1 MKVTS
6 QQHRSVLWLCHASR
20 LRCAAWGRGLGAFP
34 SQHRGSPQ
42 VVGMSQRSVT
52 AKQRFGPEPEVTC
65 SCPGPRQPVPGCTS
79 AFVQQSLLLLGAL
92 ETIVLPS
99 SAKGHIQ
106 LTFPSPDPEDGCLF
120 TQGLDSFPQAFGVH
134 LFPRQNAQELPVVLG
149 LVILT

>member
-1 MKVTS
+1 
-6 QQHRSVLWLCHASR
+6 
-20 LRCAAWGRGLGAFP
+20 
-34 SQHRGSPQ
+34 
-42 VVGMSQRSVT
+42 MSQRSVT